1 MKILLCALICAAS
14 PAVATVVT
22 IDPAPLA
29 SCLAAGNG
37 LACAGTAVPACL
49 AASDKDPAEADRL
62 ACIEA
67 ETIWWRDRVS
77 TLSMEQALAAPPTAV
92 VPGFAPSGSFRP
104 RNRLQ
109 DQLMTLRLLC
119 ASPEKIANATCLL
132 EKTAEL
138 AIDIENRSRETKAP

>member
-1 MKILLCALICAAS
+1 MKALLCALLCAAP
-14 PAVATVVT
+14 PAMAQAVR
-22 IDPAPLA
+22 IDPAPL
-29 SCLAAGNG
+29 SGCLAAGNG
-37 LACAGTAVPACL
+37 LACAGIAVQACL
-49 AASDKDPAEADRL
+49 AASAKDPAEAVRL

-67 ETIWWRDRVS
+67 ETVWWRDRFS
-77 TLSMEQALAAPPTAV
+77 TLFMEMALAAPPRPA
-92 VPGFAPSGSFRP
+92 VPGFTPSGTFRP